1 MAEHIY
7 MFSGSSVPVRV
18 LKEESMMNEV
28 IDRLG
33 KDLSIRKTD
42 VPGQMEVRF
51 NCKEDSMIYRAL
63 QYRLY
68 VGVLKP
74 KNLSERIKKAKKL
87 FVKWIKYKGNC

>member
-1 MAEHIY
+1 MPKHMAEHIY

-33 KDLSIRKTD
+33 KDLSIGKTD

-51 NCKEDSMIYRAL
+51 NCEED
-63 QYRLY
+63 Q
-68 VGVLKP
+68 
-74 KNLSERIKKAKKL
+74 
-87 FVKWIKYKGNC
+87 

>member
-7 MFSGSSVPVRV
+7 MLSGSSVPVRV

-33 KDLSIRKTD
+33 KDLSIGKTD

-51 NCKEDSMIYRAL
+51 NCKED
-63 QYRLY
+63 Q
-68 VGVLKP
+68 
-74 KNLSERIKKAKKL
+74 
-87 FVKWIKYKGNC
+87 

>member
-28 IDRLG
+28 IDRLD
-33 KDLSIRKTD
+33 KDLSIGKTD

-63 QYRLY
+63 QYVSY
-68 VGVLKP
+68 VEVLKP
-74 KNLSERIKKAKKL
+74 KNLSMRIKKSICEMHK
-87 FVKWIKYKGNC
+87 V

>member
-33 KDLSIRKTD
+33 KDLSIGKTD
-42 VPGQMEVRF
+42 VPGQMKVRF
-51 NCKEDSMIYRAL
+51 NCKEDSMFYRAL
-63 QYRLY
+63 QYVSY
-68 VGVLKP
+68 VEVLKP
-74 KNLSERIKKAKKL
+74 KNLSMRIKKSICEMHK
-87 FVKWIKYKGNC
+87 V

>member
-28 IDRLG
+28 IDRLC
-33 KDLSIRKTD
+33 KDLSIGKTD

-51 NCKEDSMIYRAL
+51 NCKEDSMFYRAV
-63 QYRLY
+63 QYVSY
-68 VGVLKP
+68 VEVLKA
-74 KNLSERIKKAKKL
+74 KNLSMRIKKSICEMHK
-87 FVKWIKYKGNC
+87 V